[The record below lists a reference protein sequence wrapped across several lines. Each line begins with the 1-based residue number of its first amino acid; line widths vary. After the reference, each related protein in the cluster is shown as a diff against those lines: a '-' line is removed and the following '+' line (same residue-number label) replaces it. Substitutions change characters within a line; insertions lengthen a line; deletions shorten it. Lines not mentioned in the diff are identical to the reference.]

1 MEIAGVIN
9 KTNKARAYLIDA
21 KITEKVFLN
30 NATSKEIA
38 CIINDTSKQSA
49 YLIIATSNKAQV

>member
-1 MEIAGVIN
+1 MQ
-9 KTNKARAYLIDA
+9 

-38 CIINDTSKQSA
+38 CIINETCKQSA
-49 YLIIATSNKAQV
+49 YLIIATSK